1 METLHS
7 NHPTVT
13 ELIIAIHWEPL
24 ASEMDCS
31 KIIKALQNKYPRQ
44 LEQTEIKHYQ
54 FEHTINL
61 NEENPS
67 SQIAQGSTNRLQLW
81 AISKE
86 YCYFI
91 GKNDFSLNWVSKQ
104 KYKGFDTLL
113 EVFQDS
119 FEVVKKHISVTKLT
133 KAIVRSLNHLPA
145 HYNLDES
152 LQLNQSLFTPDIK
165 GFEAKGMPIHSM
177 SFSLNS
183 QVYDDEQNSYDV
195 QVSIGQ
201 NQTET
206 GQRILLDLSISKDLV
221 LSVSQEEELLEY
233 FQQLR
238 TQKNKIYFN
247 CLSEDLKEELKV
259 RYE

>member
-7 NHPTVT
+7 NYPTVT

-24 ASEMDCS
+24 ASEVECS

-44 LEQTEIKHYQ
+44 LEQTEIKHYD
-54 FEHTINL
+54 FVHTINL

-81 AISKE
+81 AVSKE

-104 KYKGFDTLL
+104 KYRGFDTLL

-119 FEVVKKHISVTKLT
+119 FEVVKKHISITKLT

-145 HYNLDES
+145 EYDLDGS
-152 LQLNQSLFTPDIK
+152 LQVNEALFIPDVK
-165 GFEAKGMPIHSM
+165 GLKTTGMPIHSLSL
-177 SFSLNS
+177 SFNS
-183 QVYDDEQNSYDV
+183 QIFDDEKNAYDV
-195 QVSIGQ
+195 QISIGQ

-206 GQRILLDLSISKDLV
+206 GQKILLDLSISKDFV
-221 LSVSQEEELLEY
+221 LAVSQEDVLLDY

-238 TQKNKIYFN
+238 IKKNEIYFN
-247 CLSEDLKEELKV
+247 CLSENLKEKLGV

>member
-7 NHPTVT
+7 NYPTVT

-44 LEQTEIKHYQ
+44 LEQTEIKRYN
-54 FEHTINL
+54 FEHIINL
-61 NEENPS
+61 NEES
-67 SQIAQGSTNRLQLW
+67 SSYEITQGSTNQLQLW

-86 YCYFI
+86 YCYFV

-104 KYKGFDTLL
+104 KYMGFDTLMQL
-113 EVFQDS
+113 FQES
-119 FEVVKKHISVTKLT
+119 FEVVKRSVSITKLT
-133 KAIVRSLNHLPA
+133 KAIVRSLNHLPVE
-145 HYNLDES
+145 YDLDGS
-152 LQLNQSLFTPDIK
+152 LQLDRTLCTPSVE
-165 GFEAKGMPIHSM
+165 GFKLKGMPVHSM
-177 SFSLNS
+177 SFSLSS
-183 QVYDDEQNSYDV
+183 QVFDDEQNSYDV

-201 NQTET
+201 NQVET
-206 GQRILLDLSISKDLV
+206 GQKILLDLSISKDLA
-221 LSVSQEEELLEY
+221 LSVFQEDLLLDY

-238 TQKNKIYFN
+238 IQKNKIYFE
-247 CLSEDLKEELKV
+247 CLSETLKQKLGV

>member
-7 NHPTVT
+7 NYPTVT

-24 ASEMDCS
+24 ASEVECS

-44 LEQTEIKHYQ
+44 LEQTEIKHYD
-54 FEHTINL
+54 FVHTINL

-81 AISKE
+81 AVSKE

-104 KYKGFDTLL
+104 KYRGFDTLL

-145 HYNLDES
+145 EYDLDGS
-152 LQLNQSLFTPDIK
+152 LQVNEALFIPDVK
-165 GFEAKGMPIHSM
+165 GLKTTGMPIHSLSL
-177 SFSLNS
+177 SFNS
-183 QVYDDEQNSYDV
+183 QIFDDEKNAYDV
-195 QVSIGQ
+195 QISIGQ
-201 NQTET
+201 NQTE
-206 GQRILLDLSISKDLV
+206 RS
-221 LSVSQEEELLEY
+221 
-233 FQQLR
+233 
-238 TQKNKIYFN
+238 
-247 CLSEDLKEELKV
+247 C
-259 RYE
+259 

>member
-24 ASEMDCS
+24 ASEVECS

-44 LEQTEIKHYQ
+44 LEQTEIKHYD
-54 FEHTINL
+54 FVHTINL

-81 AISKE
+81 AVSKE

-104 KYKGFDTLL
+104 KYRGFDTLL

-145 HYNLDES
+145 EYDLDGS
-152 LQLNQSLFTPDIK
+152 LQVNEALFIPDFK
-165 GFEAKGMPIHSM
+165 GLKTTGMPVHSM
-177 SFSLNS
+177 SFSLSS
-183 QVYDDEQNSYDV
+183 QVFDDEKNSYDV
-195 QVSIGQ
+195 QISIGQ

-206 GQRILLDLSISKDLV
+206 GQKILLDLSISKDFV
-221 LSVSQEEELLEY
+221 LAVSQEDVLLDY

-238 TQKNKIYFN
+238 IKKNEIYFN
-247 CLSEDLKEELKV
+247 CLSENLKQKLGI

>member
-31 KIIKALQNKYPRQ
+31 NIIKALQNKYPRQ
-44 LEQTEIKHYQ
+44 LEQTEIKHYD
-54 FEHTINL
+54 FVHTINL
-61 NEENPS
+61 NEENS
-67 SQIAQGSTNRLQLW
+67 SSEITKGSTNKLQLW
-81 AISKE
+81 AVSKE
-86 YCYFI
+86 YCYFV
-91 GKNDFSLNWVSKQ
+91 GKNNFSLNWVSKQ
-104 KYKGFDTLL
+104 KYMGFDTLL
-113 EVFQDS
+113 NLFKES
-119 FEVVKKHISVTKLT
+119 FEVAKTNAPVKKLT

-145 HYNLDES
+145 EYDLDGS
-152 LQLNQSLFTPDIK
+152 LQLNQSLFTPDVK
-165 GFEAKGMPIHSM
+165 GLKAIGMPIHSLSL
-177 SFSLNS
+177 SFNS
-183 QVYDDEQNSYDV
+183 EVFDDEQNSYDV

-206 GQRILLDLSISKDLV
+206 GQKILLDLSIAKEFV
-221 LSVSQEEELLEY
+221 LSISQEGLLLDY

-247 CLSEDLKEELKV
+247 CLSENLKEKLGV

>member
-44 LEQTEIKHYQ
+44 LEQTEIKHYD
-54 FEHTINL
+54 FVHTINL

-81 AISKE
+81 AVSKE

-104 KYKGFDTLL
+104 KYRGFDTLL

-145 HYNLDES
+145 EYDLDGS
-152 LQLNQSLFTPDIK
+152 LQVNEALFIPDFK
-165 GFEAKGMPIHSM
+165 GLKTTGMPVHSM
-177 SFSLNS
+177 SFSLSS
-183 QVYDDEQNSYDV
+183 QVFDDEKNSYDV
-195 QVSIGQ
+195 QISIGQ

-206 GQRILLDLSISKDLV
+206 GQKILLDLSISKDFV
-221 LSVSQEEELLEY
+221 LAVSQEDVLLDY

-238 TQKNKIYFN
+238 IKKNEIYFN
-247 CLSEDLKEELKV
+247 CLSENLKQKLGI